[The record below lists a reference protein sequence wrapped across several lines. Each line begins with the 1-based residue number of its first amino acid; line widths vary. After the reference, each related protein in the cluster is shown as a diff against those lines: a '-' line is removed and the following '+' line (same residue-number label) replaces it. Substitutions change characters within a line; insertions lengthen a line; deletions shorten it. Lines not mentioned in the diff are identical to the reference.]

1 MHLKTPQQKLI
12 KMKDGGGP
20 QREKYLNNDWKFSKF
35 DENRNSQ
42 IQKLNKPQAEQTHKY
57 TKVHHSQILKLWKG
71 KNILGSQKKK
81 RNITY
86 TY

>member
-1 MHLKTPQQKLI
+1 MVEDPKEKNIWIMTENFLSLMKT
-12 KMKDGGGP
+12 
-20 QREKYLNNDWKFSKF
+20 
-35 DENRNSQ
+35 RNSQ

-57 TKVHHSQILKLWKG
+57 TKVHHNQILKIWKG
-71 KNILGSQKKK
+71 KNILSSQKKK